1 MTKVTTT
8 SATTATELKEFA
20 KRAKG
25 ANEFKFTKDGV
36 KRPIYDLVKNI
47 DVVAG
52 VSGTV
57 EFLKLKRK
65 VMGNGKRGRIESQEP
80 VELTE
85 IDPIKKEEI
94 SDAAKYVKEF
104 YLRGKGLEKFDEGND
119 NSPLQGW
126 VTAGEEMGMELDDIE
141 YSEWETEIENELNGC
156 LACAAEEL
164 GIDTEVLRSRI
175 LAQLG
180 SGPKRAIQNKST
192 ASGPVALVWE
202 ICERETEANP
212 EVRRKDLIAICE
224 ASGIAFYT
232 ARTQIQAWR
241 KAGKA

>member
-94 SDAAKYVKEF
+94 SDAAKYVKGT
-104 YLRGKGLEKFDEGND
+104 R
-119 NSPLQGW
+119 
-126 VTAGEEMGMELDDIE
+126 
-141 YSEWETEIENELNGC
+141 
-156 LACAAEEL
+156 
-164 GIDTEVLRSRI
+164 
-175 LAQLG
+175 
-180 SGPKRAIQNKST
+180 
-192 ASGPVALVWE
+192 
-202 ICERETEANP
+202 
-212 EVRRKDLIAICE
+212 EVRRRQRQLA
-224 ASGIAFYT
+224 A
-232 ARTQIQAWR
+232 ARLGNCR
-241 KAGKA
+241 RRDGHGAG